1 MIYLRGFFLKNGEV
15 INSGYKTY
23 LRLLK
28 YATPYWFT
36 FILGAL
42 AMLVYA
48 LTDTGFA
55 YLIKTLTDNFAG
67 ITSGAYIG
75 EWKLNLPIVV
85 IVIFIIRGISGFFSV
100 YNIGWIGRQVIKA
113 LRGEIFAKFLYLP
126 TSFLDHK
133 SNAELLSK
141 VTFNIEQ
148 VAESTSNTITILIRD
163 TLTILALTAYMVYLS
178 PRLAGVIFLVAPI
191 IALIVRFLGKLFRRY
206 SERIQDSMGNVTH
219 LIKETLQNHRIIKIF
234 NGQDYESEK
243 FERVNEGNRKHNM
256 KLFLTKAIGDAVT
269 IFVASLGVAGV
280 VYVATLGEVKDM
292 EIGNFTGFITA
303 MVLLMTPLKRLTNVN
318 AMIQR
323 GIAASASIF
332 LLIDEE
338 NEIDDGEIKR
348 EDLAGK
354 IEFKNVSFSYDKGLI
369 NALTD
374 INLTIQPGENIA
386 IVGKSGSGK
395 TTLVNLL
402 PRFYDITEGK
412 LFIDGIAVNDYTLNS
427 LRNNISLVTQE
438 VILFNDTI
446 LNNVAYGSFTE
457 EETLEAIS
465 AANMDEFVDKL
476 AEGLQTKVGDE
487 GILLSGGQRQ
497 RIAIARALLK
507 DAPILILDEATSAL
521 DTESE
526 RYIQNALEKLMQDR
540 TTLVIAHRLSTVEK
554 ADRIIVLADGEIIE
568 SGSHKELITQEGEY
582 ALLHRLQFNDE
593 T

>member
-1 MIYLRGFFLKNGEV
+1 
-15 INSGYKTY
+15 
-23 LRLLK
+23 
-28 YATPYWFT
+28 
-36 FILGAL
+36 
-42 AMLVYA
+42 
-48 LTDTGFA
+48 
-55 YLIKTLTDNFAG
+55 
-67 ITSGAYIG
+67 
-75 EWKLNLPIVV
+75 
-85 IVIFIIRGISGFFSV
+85 
-100 YNIGWIGRQVIKA
+100 
-113 LRGEIFAKFLYLP
+113 
-126 TSFLDHK
+126 
-133 SNAELLSK
+133 
-141 VTFNIEQ
+141 
-148 VAESTSNTITILIRD
+148 
-163 TLTILALTAYMVYLS
+163 MVYLS
-178 PRLAGVIFLVAPI
+178 PRLAGVIFLVAPV

-206 SERIQDSMGNVTH
+206 SERIQDSMGDVTH

-256 KLFLTKAIGDAVT
+256 KLFSTKAIGDAVT

-280 VYVATLGEVKDM
+280 VYVATMGEVKDM

-338 NEIDDGEIKR
+338 NEVDDGEKEHLIANT
-348 EDLAGK
+348 EGLAGK
-354 IEFKNVSFSYDKGLI
+354 IEFRNVSFSYDKEQK
-369 NALTD
+369 NALSD
-374 INLTIQPGENIA
+374 IDLTIQPGETVA

-412 LFIDGIAVNDYTLNS
+412 LLIDGFVVDDYTLKS

-446 LNNVAYGSFTE
+446 FNNVAYGPFSE
-457 EETLEAIS
+457 EEILKAIS
-465 AANMDEFVDKL
+465 AANMDEFVGKL
-476 AEGLQTKVGDE
+476 PDGLQTKVGDE
-487 GILLSGGQRQ
+487 GVLLSGGQRQ

-507 DAPILILDEATSAL
+507 DAPILIMDEATSAL

-526 RYIQNALEKLMQDR
+526 RYIQNALEKLMQNR

-554 ADRIIVLADGEIIE
+554 ADRIVVLADGEIVE
-568 SGSHKELITQEGEY
+568 SGSHKELINQDGEY
-582 ALLHRLQFNDE
+582 ALLHRLQFNDK

>member
-1 MIYLRGFFLKNGEV
+1 MTNREATN
-15 INSGYKTY
+15 NGYKTY

-28 YATPYWFT
+28 YATPYWSI

-42 AMLVYA
+42 AMLIYA

-67 ITSGAYIG
+67 TTDGAYIG
-75 EWKLNLPIVV
+75 EWKFNLPIAV
-85 IVIFIIRGISGFFSV
+85 IIIFIIRGISGFFSV

-113 LRGEIFAKFLYLP
+113 LREEVFTKFLYLP

-163 TLTILALTAYMVYLS
+163 TLTIFALTAYMVYLS
-178 PRLAGVIFLVAPI
+178 PRLAGVIFLVVPV

-206 SERIQDSMGNVTH
+206 SERIQDSMGDVTH

-234 NGQDYESEK
+234 NGQDYESQK
-243 FERVNEGNRKHNM
+243 FEQVNEGNRKHNM
-256 KLFLTKAIGDAVT
+256 KLFSTKAIGDAVT

-338 NEIDDGEIKR
+338 NEVDNGEVEHLIAHA
-348 EDLAGK
+348 EGLTGK
-354 IEFKNVSFSYDKGLI
+354 IEFRNVSFSYDKKQK
-369 NALTD
+369 NALSD
-374 INLTIQPGENIA
+374 IDLTIQPGETLA

-412 LFIDGIAVNDYTLNS
+412 LLIDGIAVDNYILKS

-446 LNNVAYGSFTE
+446 LNNVAYGSFSE
-457 EETLEAIS
+457 EETLKAIS

-476 AEGLQTKVGDE
+476 AEGLLTKVGDE

-526 RYIQNALEKLMQDR
+526 RYIQNALEKLMQNR

-554 ADRIIVLADGEIIE
+554 ADRIVVLADGEIVE
-568 SGSHKELITQEGEY
+568 SGSHKELINQDGEY
-582 ALLHRLQFNDE
+582 ALLHRLQFNDK

>member
-1 MIYLRGFFLKNGEV
+1 MLTNGEA
-15 INSGYKTY
+15 INTGYKTY

-28 YATPYWFT
+28 YAVPYWLI

-42 AMLVYA
+42 SMLIYA

-67 ITSGAYIG
+67 TTDGAYIG
-75 EWKLNLPIVV
+75 EWKFNLPVAV

-100 YNIGWIGRQVIKA
+100 YNIGWIGRQVIKS
-113 LRGEIFAKFLYLP
+113 LREEVFTKFLYLP

-178 PRLAGVIFLVAPI
+178 PRLAGVIFLVAPV

-206 SERIQDSMGNVTH
+206 SERIQDSMGDVTH
-219 LIKETLQNHRIIKIF
+219 LIKETLHNHRIIKIF
-234 NGQDYESEK
+234 NGQDYESAK
-243 FERVNEGNRKHNM
+243 FEQVNEGNRKHNM
-256 KLFLTKAIGDAVT
+256 KLFSTKAIGDAVT

-338 NEIDDGEIKR
+338 DEIDDGEIEG
-348 EDLAGK
+348 EDLTGK
-354 IEFKNVSFSYDKGLI
+354 IEFRKVSFSYSKEQS
-369 NALTD
+369 NALSD
-374 INLTIQPGENIA
+374 IDLTIQSGETLA

-395 TTLVNLL
+395 TTLINLL
-402 PRFYDITEGK
+402 PRFYDITKGK
-412 LFIDGIAVNDYTLNS
+412 LLIDGVVVDNYTLMS

-446 LNNVAYGSFTE
+446 FNNVAYGPFTE
-457 EETLEAIS
+457 EQTLKAIS
-465 AANMDEFVDKL
+465 AANMNEFVDKL
-476 AEGLQTKVGDE
+476 PDGLQTKVGDQ

-526 RYIQNALEKLMQDR
+526 RYIQTALEKLMQDR
-540 TTLVIAHRLSTVEK
+540 TTLVIAHRLSTVET
-554 ADRIIVLADGEIIE
+554 ADRIVVLSDGEIVE
-568 SGSHKELITQEGEY
+568 SGSHEELIKKNGE
-582 ALLHRLQFNDE
+582 
-593 T
+593 

>member
-1 MIYLRGFFLKNGEV
+1 MLTNGEA
-15 INSGYKTY
+15 INTGYKTY

-28 YATPYWFT
+28 YAVPYWLI

-42 AMLVYA
+42 AMLIYA

-67 ITSGAYIG
+67 TTDGAYIG
-75 EWKLNLPIVV
+75 EWKFNLPVAV

-100 YNIGWIGRQVIKA
+100 YNIGWIGRQVIKS
-113 LRGEIFAKFLYLP
+113 LREEVFTKFLYLP

-178 PRLAGVIFLVAPI
+178 PRLAGVIFLVAPV

-206 SERIQDSMGNVTH
+206 SERIQDSMGDVTH

-256 KLFLTKAIGDAVT
+256 KLFSTKAIGDAVT

-280 VYVATLGEVKDM
+280 VYVATMGEVKDM

-323 GIAASASIF
+323 GIAAAASIF

-338 NEIDDGEIKR
+338 NEVDAGEKEHLIANN
-348 EDLAGK
+348 EGLTGK
-354 IEFKNVSFSYDKGLI
+354 IEFRNVSFSYDKGQK
-369 NALTD
+369 NALSD
-374 INLTIQPGENIA
+374 IDLTIQPGETVA

-412 LFIDGIAVNDYTLNS
+412 LLIDGFAVNNYTLKS

-446 LNNVAYGSFTE
+446 FNNVAYGPFSE
-457 EETLEAIS
+457 EEILKAIS

-476 AEGLQTKVGDE
+476 PDGLKTKVGDE

-507 DAPILILDEATSAL
+507 DAPILIMDEATSAL

-526 RYIQNALEKLMQDR
+526 RYIQNALEKLMQNR

-554 ADRIIVLADGEIIE
+554 ADRIIVLADGEIVE
-568 SGSHKELITQEGEY
+568 SGSHKELINQNGEY
-582 ALLHRLQFNDE
+582 ALLHRLQFHDK

>member
-1 MIYLRGFFLKNGEV
+1 MLTNGEA
-15 INSGYKTY
+15 INTGYKTY

-28 YATPYWFT
+28 YAVPYWLI

-42 AMLVYA
+42 AMLIYA

-67 ITSGAYIG
+67 TTDGAYIG
-75 EWKLNLPIVV
+75 EWKFNLPIAV

-100 YNIGWIGRQVIKA
+100 YNIGWIGRQVIKS
-113 LRGEIFAKFLYLP
+113 LREEVFTKFLYLP

-206 SERIQDSMGNVTH
+206 SERIQDSMGDVTH

-256 KLFLTKAIGDAVT
+256 KLFSTKAIGDAVT

-280 VYVATLGEVKDM
+280 VYVATMGEVKDM
-292 EIGNFTGFITA
+292 EIG
-303 MVLLMTPLKRLTNVN
+303 
-318 AMIQR
+318 
-323 GIAASASIF
+323 
-332 LLIDEE
+332 DEE
-338 NEIDDGEIKR
+338 NEGDAGEKEHLIANT
-348 EDLAGK
+348 EGLTGK
-354 IEFKNVSFSYDKGLI
+354 IEFRNVSFSYGQEQK
-369 NALTD
+369 NALSNID
-374 INLTIQPGENIA
+374 LTIQPGETVA

-412 LFIDGIAVNDYTLNS
+412 LLIDGFAVDDYTLKS

-438 VILFNDTI
+438 VILFNDSI
-446 LNNVAYGSFTE
+446 FNNVAYGPFSE
-457 EETLEAIS
+457 EEILKAIS

-476 AEGLQTKVGDE
+476 PDGLQTKVGDE

-507 DAPILILDEATSAL
+507 DAPILIMDEATSAL

-526 RYIQNALEKLMQDR
+526 RYIQNALEKLMQNR

-554 ADRIIVLADGEIIE
+554 ADRIVVLADGEIVE
-568 SGSHKELITQEGEY
+568 SGSHKELINQDGEY
-582 ALLHRLQFNDE
+582 ALLHRLQFYDK

>member
-1 MIYLRGFFLKNGEV
+1 LANEEAMNT
-15 INSGYKTY
+15 GYKTY
-23 LRLLK
+23 FRLLK
-28 YATPYWFT
+28 YATPYWFI
-36 FILGAL
+36 FNLGAL

-67 ITSGAYIG
+67 TTNGAYIG
-75 EWKLNLPIVV
+75 EWKFNLPIAV

-113 LRGEIFAKFLYLP
+113 LREEVFTKFLYLP

-163 TLTILALTAYMVYLS
+163 TLTIFALTAYMVYLS
-178 PRLAGVIFLVAPI
+178 PRLAGVIFLVAPV

-206 SERIQDSMGNVTH
+206 SERIQDSMGDVTH
-219 LIKETLQNHRIIKIF
+219 LIKETLHNHRIIKIF
-234 NGQDYESEK
+234 NGQDHESEK

-256 KLFLTKAIGDAVT
+256 KLFSTKAIGDAVT

-338 NEIDDGEIKR
+338 NEVDDGEVKHLIANTD
-348 EDLAGK
+348 EGLVGK
-354 IEFKNVSFSYDKGLI
+354 IEFRNVSFSYVKEQK
-369 NALTD
+369 NALSD
-374 INLTIQPGENIA
+374 IDLTIQPGETLA

-412 LFIDGIAVNDYTLNS
+412 LLIDGVVVDNYTLKS

-446 LNNVAYGSFTE
+446 LNNVAYGSFGE
-457 EETLEAIS
+457 EETLKAIS

-476 AEGLQTKVGDE
+476 AEGLQTKIGDE

-507 DAPILILDEATSAL
+507 NAPILILDEATSAL

-526 RYIQNALEKLMQDR
+526 RYIQKALEKLMQNR

-554 ADRIIVLADGEIIE
+554 ADRIVVLADGEIVE
-568 SGSHKELITQEGEY
+568 SGSHKELINQDGEY

>member
-1 MIYLRGFFLKNGEV
+1 LTNGEV
-15 INSGYKTY
+15 INTGYKTY
-23 LRLLK
+23 LRLLR
-28 YATPYWFT
+28 YAVPYWFI

-67 ITSGAYIG
+67 TTDGAYIG
-75 EWKLNLPIVV
+75 EWKINLPIAV

-113 LRGEIFAKFLYLP
+113 LREKVFTKFLYLP

-163 TLTILALTAYMVYLS
+163 TLTILALTTYMVYLS
-178 PRLAGVIFLVAPI
+178 PRLAGVIFLVAPV

-206 SERIQDSMGNVTH
+206 SERIQDSMGDVTH
-219 LIKETLQNHRIIKIF
+219 LINETLHNHRIIKIF

-256 KLFLTKAIGDAVT
+256 KLFLTKAIGDSVT

-332 LLIDEE
+332 HLIDEE
-338 NEIDDGEIKR
+338 SEVDDGEVERLIAND
-348 EDLAGK
+348 EGLTGK
-354 IEFKNVSFSYDKGLI
+354 IEFKNVSFSYDNEEK
-369 NALTD
+369 NALSNID
-374 INLTIQPGENIA
+374 LTIQPGETLA

-402 PRFYDITEGK
+402 PRFYDINKGK
-412 LFIDGIAVNDYTLNS
+412 LLIDGVAVDNYTLQS
-427 LRNNISLVTQE
+427 LRSNISLVTQ
-438 VILFNDTI
+438 
-446 LNNVAYGSFTE
+446 
-457 EETLEAIS
+457 
-465 AANMDEFVDKL
+465 
-476 AEGLQTKVGDE
+476 
-487 GILLSGGQRQ
+487 
-497 RIAIARALLK
+497 
-507 DAPILILDEATSAL
+507 
-521 DTESE
+521 
-526 RYIQNALEKLMQDR
+526 
-540 TTLVIAHRLSTVEK
+540 
-554 ADRIIVLADGEIIE
+554 
-568 SGSHKELITQEGEY
+568 
-582 ALLHRLQFNDE
+582 
-593 T
+593 

>member
-1 MIYLRGFFLKNGEV
+1 LTNREATN
-15 INSGYKTY
+15 NGYKTY

-28 YATPYWFT
+28 YATPYWSI

-42 AMLVYA
+42 AMLIYA

-67 ITSGAYIG
+67 TTDGAYIG
-75 EWKLNLPIVV
+75 EWKFNLPIAV
-85 IVIFIIRGISGFFSV
+85 IIIFIIRGISGFFSV

-113 LRGEIFAKFLYLP
+113 LREEVFTKFLYLP

-163 TLTILALTAYMVYLS
+163 TLTIFALTAYMVYLS
-178 PRLAGVIFLVAPI
+178 PRLAGVIFLVAPV

-206 SERIQDSMGNVTH
+206 SERIQDSMGDVTH

-234 NGQDYESEK
+234 NGQDYESQK
-243 FERVNEGNRKHNM
+243 FEQVNEGNRKHNM
-256 KLFLTKAIGDAVT
+256 KLFSTKAIGDAVT

-338 NEIDDGEIKR
+338 NEVDNGEVEHLIAHA
-348 EDLAGK
+348 EGLTGK
-354 IEFKNVSFSYDKGLI
+354 IEFRNVSFSYDKKQK
-369 NALTD
+369 NALSD
-374 INLTIQPGENIA
+374 IDLTIQPGETLA

-412 LFIDGIAVNDYTLNS
+412 LLIDGIAVDNYILKS

-446 LNNVAYGSFTE
+446 LNNVAYGSFSE
-457 EETLEAIS
+457 EETLKAIS

-476 AEGLQTKVGDE
+476 AEGLLTKIGDE

-526 RYIQNALEKLMQDR
+526 RYIQNALEKLMQNR

-554 ADRIIVLADGEIIE
+554 ADRIVVLADGEIVE
-568 SGSHKELITQEGEY
+568 SGSHKELINQDGEY
-582 ALLHRLQFNDE
+582 ALLHRLQFNDK